1 MRFDDLNWMDIEN
14 YLKAEDRIMLV
25 VGACEEHGYLSIMT
39 DTKIAAALADAA
51 SKMTSVLVAPP
62 INAGV
67 SPYFLEYPG
76 TISLR
81 TSTLM
86 DVVED
91 YIRSLY
97 HHGFRKFVLVN
108 GHGGNIPAR
117 NRVVEVSNQLP
128 EMQARWYDWWLAHS
142 VQQVAEKH
150 NLKPSHANWLEA
162 FPFTLVSDVPEE
174 PKIPPT
180 YQGLL
185 NAKETRK
192 VFGDGNYG
200 GPYKVDQ
207 AIMDELFAASLQD
220 ILHLLE
226 F

>member
-1 MRFDDLNWMDIEN
+1 MPGL
-14 YLKAEDRIMLV
+14 
-25 VGACEEHGYLSIMT
+25 T
-39 DTKIAAALADAA
+39 
-51 SKMTSVLVAPP
+51 
-62 INAGV
+62 
-67 SPYFLEYPG
+67 YFLETWHYLPACN
-76 TISLR
+76 TLR
-81 TSTLM
+81 MLLRITFAHCITMVL
-86 DVVED
+86 EN
-91 YIRSLY
+91 
-97 HHGFRKFVLVN
+97 FVGN

-117 NRVVEVSNQLP
+117 NRVVEVANQLP
-128 EMQARWYDWWLAHS
+128 DLQARWYDWWLAHS

-162 FPFTLVSDVPEE
+162 FPFTLVSDVPAE

-180 YQGLL
+180 YQGLQ

-192 VFGDGNYG
+192 VFGDGNFG